1 MNKNIKYIKIIN
13 QDVKIEINNC
23 EKIKINNIIVNAKNN
38 EMKIS
43 KDNLIHFKAD
53 DVDFENQSKSIS
65 NIINKVL

>member
-1 MNKNIKYIKIIN
+1 MHLANS
-13 QDVKIEINNC
+13 
-23 EKIKINNIIVNAKNN
+23 KNN

-53 DVDFENQSKSIS
+53 DIDFENQSKAIS